1 MQKKME
7 WEYLTVGSSHAVFCD
22 KEKKLVFKVL
32 IDNNERLPYEGAE
45 RSVRIWNE
53 INQNIDPPARE
64 ATNQSLPEEYALH
77 NPADGWIIPY
87 IEGRQATDEEIKAL
101 VLDVYNTTGRI
112 LVDATTMG
120 NCLTL
125 ANHRCVCVDIDLA
138 LKLDKQEDEVLSNP
152 LPKTSFSSLETWN
165 SFQQKIPEYHGLAE
179 KERLFPSA
187 CKLIKALI
195 FIKSIR
201 PDIDNANFLNGST
214 ELNLL
219 ACAYDES
226 MNARHSKVI
235 TNLAQDLLEQERPA
249 HLSNLKSTCSDI
261 VTQQLKLGEKPGPG
275 WQSMP
280 EDIKII
286 CQNLIQDIH
295 DAATFDELIRCIEEK
310 RALQV
315 IKTSYPSLNIALS
328 KCLLASDSLY
338 YVSNRKSLANIAV
351 FFSKYTYSRPNLL
364 SMMFIHTLDLAS
376 ISSKIVLPIFFLE
389 IFNQN
394 PDIDQFSI
402 LVVMILLLPVLAE
415 LKNKLLVD
423 ISADVVEKF
432 TMDLLAVVFNPKV
445 NSVERFTKSFTT
457 EYVDHISLFIKQTYG
472 KLIPAYIDLL
482 GFNIAI
488 GFKDR
493 LVGGVSAGAV
503 FLYLAYTFY
512 FLNPRYANSF
522 KSNLAENQMLYDQL
536 RTSIGRRDLVKFH
549 ERVEDEKD
557 AIIRVL
563 KSVLPTAKN
572 KSYYDSQTKILGVL
586 TGNVTFLVGAIY
598 WASTYQQSEKSL
610 TDYILLFYYLY
621 MLTMRLNQLSPLL
634 SQLLSSSEYAKRL
647 IQYSMWSE
655 GKAQSEYKEK
665 HSQNLMPQQ
674 GQQQENNTSLG
685 WDLKSI
691 TFSNVWY
698 KSHNAKQILN
708 NLSFSIN
715 KTDFFAFVGE
725 ELGEQLALVR
735 LLRREATPLSGKIS
749 FLPLD
754 INTLE
759 DQALYRF
766 LTVIDSKDEFI
777 YGLSWF
783 DTIKYGHKTASD
795 ADVLEAATEAGLI
808 EPNENISALKTRFVS
823 MDEDIDQTS
832 STRVEKRRLAIARA
846 ILKGGLCLILDNP
859 TKDLAYHDEI
869 SILKTLIKLSGQL
882 ITIMVTDKLYLLDHY
897 VNRVFFLKGGIVEQ
911 GTYAELTG
919 NHHTCFY
926 KTLLQQRQHL
936 NALCSPPEKFSTVM
950 DVQKS
955 IIERNFRPVGYYQ
968 DQSGQQLEND
978 RGEEKSSL
986 IGERVDRYWQV
997 EQIP

>member
-7 WEYLTVGSSHAVFCD
+7 WEYLAAGSSHAVFCD

-32 IDNNERLPYEGAE
+32 IEDVERLPYEGAE

-53 INQNIDPPARE
+53 INQNIEPPARE
-64 ATNQSLPEEYALH
+64 AHDEMLPEEYAIH
-77 NPADGWIIPY
+77 NPASGWIIPY

-112 LVDATTMG
+112 LIDATTMG

-138 LKLDKQEDEVLSNP
+138 LKLDKKEADVLSNP
-152 LPKTSFSSLETWN
+152 LPRTSFSSLETWN
-165 SFQQKIPEYHGLAE
+165 SFQQKIPEYYGLVE

-195 FIKSIR
+195 FIKSTR
-201 PDIDNANFLNGST
+201 PDIGNANFLNGST

-219 ACAYDES
+219 ACAYDEII
-226 MNARHSKVI
+226 NARHSKEMI
-235 TNLAQDLLEQERPA
+235 SLAQDLLEQERPA

-261 VTQQLKLGEKPGPG
+261 VTQQLKQGETPGPG
-275 WQSMP
+275 CQHMP

-286 CQNLIQDIH
+286 CQKLIQDIH
-295 DAATFDELIRCIEEK
+295 DANTFEELIRYIEEK
-310 RALQV
+310 RVLEV
-315 IKTSYPSLNIALS
+315 IKTAYPSLNIALS

-338 YVSNRKSLANIAV
+338 YVSNRKSLANIAI

-364 SMMFIHTLDLAS
+364 SMIFIHTIDLAN
-376 ISSKIVLPIFFLE
+376 ISAKIVLPIFFLE

-402 LVVMILLLPVLAE
+402 LVILILLLPVLAE
-415 LKNKLLVD
+415 LKHKLLVD

-432 TMDLLAVVFNPKV
+432 TMDLLSVVFNPNV

-488 GFKDR
+488 GCKDR

-522 KSNLAENQMLYDQL
+522 KSNLAENQILYDQL

-586 TGNVTFLVGAIY
+586 TGNLTFLVGAIY
-598 WASTYQQSEKSL
+598 WASTYQQSDKSL

-655 GKAQSEYKEK
+655 GRAQSEYKEK
-665 HSQNLMPQQ
+665 HIQNLIPLQS
-674 GQQQENNTSLG
+674 QEPDNSTSLG

-708 NLSFSIN
+708 NFSFSIQKN
-715 KTDFFAFVGE
+715 DFFAFVGE
-725 ELGEQLALVR
+725 ESGEQLALVR
-735 LLRREATPLSGKIS
+735 LLRREAAPLSGKIS

-754 INTLE
+754 IDTLE

-766 LTVIDSKDEFI
+766 LTIIDSKDEFI

-783 DTIKYGHKTASD
+783 DTIKYGNKTASD
-795 ADVLEAATEAGLI
+795 AEVLEAASEAGLI
-808 EPNENISALKTRFVS
+808 DPDENISALKTRFVRIE
-823 MDEDIDQTS
+823 DELDKTS

-897 VNRVFFLKGGIVEQ
+897 VNQVFYLKGGIVEQ
-911 GTYAELTG
+911 GTYGELTS
-919 NHHTCFY
+919 NHNTCFY
-926 KTLLQQRQHL
+926 KTLSQQRLHL
-936 NALCSPPEKFSTVM
+936 KALCSPPEKFSTVIDM
-950 DVQKS
+950 QKS

-968 DQSGQQLEND
+968 DQSSHQLEND
-978 RGEEKSSL
+978 RGEEQSAL
-986 IGERVDRYWQV
+986 IGSRTTSYWQV
-997 EQIP
+997 GDIV